1 MLNLWIDATP
11 VRGNLSGIGF
21 YTLSLIDA
29 LSRLQTSQSFNLQ
42 VYCHPSLKNWLLRKR
57 AISDRL
63 QPYAPIITLP
73 VPVTLADQVA
83 KLSSR
88 LLPSLD
94 RRLNAPNLLHGTDH
108 YVYPGPAARKIMTIH
123 DLTFIKYPHY
133 ATSIVQSYRSRIQRC
148 LAGTDGVITFAQSTK
163 QDIVD
168 YFQVE
173 PSRIFLTPQA
183 SRYSADTLELES
195 LESLKSELAYD
206 FSRPYLLFVSTLEP
220 RKNVEGLISAFNQLK
235 QQAQI
240 PHQLVLIGQWGW
252 KYESILRAIANS
264 PFSAQIHSLQYLSDR
279 ALALFYKHAEVFIY
293 PSFYEGFGLPV
304 LEAMTLGAPVIT
316 SNCSSLPEVT
326 GEAAILINPHD
337 SNAIATAIWQV
348 INDAPLRQA
357 MIKKGKARA
366 QQFSWEKTAKATLE
380 AYRSILAT

>member
-1 MLNLWIDATP
+1 
-11 VRGNLSGIGF
+11 
-21 YTLSLIDA
+21 
-29 LSRLQTSQSFNLQ
+29 
-42 VYCHPSLKNWLLRKR
+42 
-57 AISDRL
+57 
-63 QPYAPIITLP
+63 
-73 VPVTLADQVA
+73 
-83 KLSSR
+83 
-88 LLPSLD
+88 
-94 RRLNAPNLLHGTDH
+94 
-108 YVYPGPAARKIMTIH
+108 MTIH
-123 DLTFIKYPHY
+123 DLTFIKYPSY

-163 QDIVD
+163 QDIID

-183 SRYSADTLELES
+183 SRYSANTLDLEALQS

-206 FSRPYLLFVSTLEP
+206 FSQPYLLFVSTLEP

-235 QQAQI
+235 QQTQI
-240 PHQLVLIGQWGW
+240 PHQLVLIGQRGW
-252 KYESILRAIANS
+252 KYQAILSAIANS
-264 PFSAQIHSLQYLSDR
+264 PVAAQIHSLQYLSDQ

-316 SNCSSLPEVT
+316 SNCSSLPEVS
-326 GEAAILINPHD
+326 GEAAILIDPHD
-337 SNAIATAIWQV
+337 STAIAAAIWQV
-348 INDAPLRQA
+348 IRDDSLRQA
-357 MIKKGKARA
+357 MIQKGKARA